1 MEWMAYMKNHW
12 WWWCQFH
19 NDCFHNDRSGVMW
32 ISVVHCWGNLWVP
45 GVLLYPTNISTP
57 LHSAL
62 TRILHIWYPI
72 EWNRKDTFSCHL
84 QIIHIFQGILKQ
96 KLKIEKLLKKILFRN
111 GANCVRPDVC
121 ACQPGYT
128 GTMCQTGDF
137 LFVFVY
143 LCICVFVYLCIC
155 VFYIWYTGISYL
167 ISLNPMLLK
176 NTAHVGSFK
185 QFVFVYLRICVFV

>member
-1 MEWMAYMKNHW
+1 
-12 WWWCQFH
+12 
-19 NDCFHNDRSGVMW
+19 MW

-45 GVLLYPTNISTP
+45 GVLFYTTNISTP

-96 KLKIEKLLKKILFRN
+96 KLKIMSEKLLKKIYFRN

-143 LCICVFVYLCIC
+143 LCICICIC
-155 VFYIWYTGISYL
+155 ICILLCQPRYTGTSISKIIA
-167 ISLNPMLLK
+167 ISLLPPGVFERGQMYQTICLPMS
-176 NTAHVGSFK
+176 NRDDGGSMSDRWDF
-185 QFVFVYLRICVFV
+185 YL